1 MKWNLLFTLTS
12 LAFVLLIGAF
22 HLTAGLCLL
31 AVSLVVHVVIILQ
44 RPD

>member
-1 MKWNLLFTLTS
+1 MNPRLEFTLLS
-12 LAFVLLIGAF
+12 LACVLFVGWF

-31 AVSLVVHVVIILQ
+31 ALSAVVHVVIILR